1 VPRGYHHGDLRNAL
15 LDAAQALVAEGGLA
29 AVTMSKVA
37 ARSNV
42 SSGAPY
48 RHFKDRSALLRALHL
63 RAQKVANDRM
73 DVAAAGAPDPV
84 EAFRRR
90 GVEYVRF
97 AVDEPALFTL
107 LSSGEYVDRDTANP
121 QDVAFSNA
129 LAELL
134 GKGSKSAEL
143 DPKDPVLGQLAA
155 RCLVHGLA
163 HFFVDGGLAAL
174 GIGSEQ
180 AGRLADALTL
190 SSGPPPGV
198 AAAGGDSETNEG

>member
-15 LDAAQALVAEGGLA
+15 LDAAQTLLAEGGLA
-29 AVTMSKVA
+29 AVTMTKVA
-37 ARSNV
+37 GRSKV

-48 RHFKDRSALLRALHL
+48 RHFKDRTALLRALHL
-63 RAQKVANDRM
+63 RAQKVATDRM
-73 DVAAAGAPDPV
+73 EAAAADAPDPV

-107 LSSGEYVDRDTANP
+107 LSSGEFVDRDTADP
-121 QDVAFSNA
+121 DDVAFSNA
-129 LAELL
+129 LAELI
-134 GKGSKSAEL
+134 GNSGTRTDL
-143 DPKDPVLGQLAA
+143 DPEDPVIGQLAA

-174 GIGSEQ
+174 GIGPEQ
-180 AGRLADALTL
+180 AGRIADALTR
-190 SSGPPPGV
+190 SWGPPPPGV
-198 AAAGGDSETNEG
+198 VPGAGSGV